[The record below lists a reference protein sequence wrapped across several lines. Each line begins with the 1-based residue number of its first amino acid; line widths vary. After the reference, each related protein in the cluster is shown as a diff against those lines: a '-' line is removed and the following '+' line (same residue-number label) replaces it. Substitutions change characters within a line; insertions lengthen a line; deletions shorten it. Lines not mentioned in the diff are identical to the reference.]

1 MSHQFQHLKEDQEL
15 KLQKIWDN
23 DYQTIVS
30 GKDNG
35 VPFLSYVFELHRV
48 LFGETCSNC
57 PYKLS
62 GYIRKLKNLKE
73 KPMEKTVCN
82 FKLHGQTTFNVP
94 GTGQF
99 YSNGNLTD
107 EAAIAFLSVN
117 TEKRKALF
125 LTLPDNVDEL
135 IKEYQE
141 TKNEPKQPK
150 SDATLILIGESKV
163 TLEHALAIIETA
175 GLKTK
180 ATTVVGVQG
189 FISKQEGD
197 VLVTLQNLAAEKEKE
212 VLENIDV
219 DQDEEE
225 EEEVTRTIQTV
236 EFELA
241 AAEQELEEAKEEEKA
256 AISEKI
262 AALKT
267 ELENL
272 QK

>member
-1 MSHQFQHLKEDQEL
+1 MHQLLNDDQEL

-48 LFGETCSNC
+48 LFGETCSTC
-57 PYKLS
+57 PYKIS
-62 GYIRKLKNLKE
+62 GYVKKLKNLKE
-73 KPMEKTVCN
+73 NPMEKTVCN

-180 ATTVVGVQG
+180 ATTVLGVQG

-212 VLENIDV
+212 VLENIYV